1 MMVMMVMM
9 VMMMMMGTMMV
20 MMVSCKVEE
29 GEHLAIA
36 PLSHVV
42 LEPGKS

>member
-1 MMVMMVMM
+1 MMTMMVAMM
-9 VMMMMMGTMMV
+9 VMMM

-36 PLSHVV
+36 PLCHVV
-42 LEPGKS
+42 LESRES

>member
-1 MMVMMVMM
+1 MITMMVMMVA
-9 VMMMMMGTMMV
+9 MMV